1 MILEVIELKSQV
13 YIISALVFALIIA
26 IFAVIN
32 VEAVE
37 VNYLFTQTESP
48 LILVILTSTL
58 FGGLITGGFSI
69 YHLIGV
75 RKKMRVLESENETL
89 RMNQGFDQ
97 SQDIETAEVEL
108 VEDHDHFNNK

>member
-1 MILEVIELKSQV
+1 MKSQV

-37 VNYLFTQTESP
+37 VNYLFTKTESP

-69 YHLIGV
+69 YHLISV
-75 RKKMRVLESENETL
+75 RKKMRLLAAENETL
-89 RMNQGFDQ
+89 RMNQALDQ
-97 SQDIETAEVEL
+97 DQDIETAEVEL
-108 VEDHDHFNNK
+108 VEDQNHFKHK